1 MNDAQLQNSLAR
13 VMLTGVLVAAAVMGA
28 GLIWFVATHEG
39 MPPGDHLFSGEPKYF
54 ENPVSMLERA
64 ISLKAIGHRRS
75 LIMIGVVL
83 LLINP
88 IIRVAFAAVGFAA
101 QRNRLYT
108 VISLAVLGVLLLS
121 FFW

>member
-1 MNDAQLQNSLAR
+1 MDDKQIQNALAR
-13 VMLTGVLVAAAVMGA
+13 VMLSGVLIAAALMGA

-54 ENPVSMLERA
+54 DNPISMIQRA
-64 ISLKAIGHRRS
+64 LDFEEIGHRRS
-75 LIMIGVVL
+75 LIMIGVLL

-88 IIRVAFAAVGFAA
+88 PVRVAFAAFGFAA
-101 QRNRLYT
+101 QGDRLYT
-108 VISLAVLGVLLLS
+108 VISLVVLAVLIIS